1 MQSPIQASHDIRHAI
16 FESTKNPAF
25 PIRSIT
31 ESVIET
37 LAICRIRLGDYDSLK
52 IRLAFWLLR
61 L

>member
-1 MQSPIQASHDIRHAI
+1 MQSPIQASHDIRQAL
-16 FESTKNPAF
+16 FESSKNPAF
-25 PIRSIT
+25 PIRSVT

-37 LAICRIRLGDYDSLK
+37 LALCFVRLGAYDSLK